1 MDTSHGCIRL
11 TNWDAGLLAS
21 NIKKGMPV
29 VFVDQ
34 PQGDRK
40 S

>member
-1 MDTSHGCIRL
+1 VRL
-11 TNWDAGLLAS
+11 TNWDAGLLGT
-21 NIKKGMPV
+21 NIRKGTPV